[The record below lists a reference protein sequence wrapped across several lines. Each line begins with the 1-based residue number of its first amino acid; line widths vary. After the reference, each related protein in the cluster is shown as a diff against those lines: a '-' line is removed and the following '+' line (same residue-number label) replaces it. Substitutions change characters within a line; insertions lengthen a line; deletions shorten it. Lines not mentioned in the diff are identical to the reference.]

1 MNFRVAMQLAVS
13 RELLNWF
20 GSFLVVAAAGLI
32 TGFRRSAK
40 PCVLVPFLPLTFVLG
55 YQVDL
60 AYGSKLNRIR
70 GEKQAKLSISFAAF
84 ELTVLIYSGEA
95 ENIIKFESELLELP
109 MYLPTLSSIDQGR
122 QAQHDRLQMH
132 SAEPPAYY

>member
-1 MNFRVAMQLAVS
+1 M
-13 RELLNWF
+13 
-20 GSFLVVAAAGLI
+20 
-32 TGFRRSAK
+32 
-40 PCVLVPFLPLTFVLG
+40 
-55 YQVDL
+55 
-60 AYGSKLNRIR
+60 
-70 GEKQAKLSISFAAF
+70 
-84 ELTVLIYSGEA
+84 YSGEA